1 MKWLGFILFSS
12 IPFALGSLPNL
23 GIVEI
28 RDCTGQFTNEINK
41 YQDSLSRVTW
51 RYDPIMT
58 QYLHT
63 QESLKETLSWA
74 NRKDS
79 DHKLS
84 SVDYH
89 LLGNGFESCKA
100 AKTAFIARAKSI
112 SLLFYLIPTS
122 LFLLVTYLI
131 IMIPM
136 AFHKLDSLLGFSSH
150 RNLSNKNITADKMLW
165 FFVFFISLSSANCVA
180 GTLNVY
186 TYDALTGKSSFGEVI
201 KKAFEAK
208 TGATLKWVSFATG
221 GEALNQIIIE
231 GKKTNADILL
241 GIDSSFANRA
251 VETGLFSKISST
263 FFLPL
268 QTGIKLDESSLFLP
282 FDYGYLA
289 FMFDSKRVHKKPSD
303 FGDLSLAQFLNL
315 VELNKR
321 IVIEDPRTSSIGFS
335 FLRWTE
341 QNFKKEESLK
351 MAWKMFFPKLI
362 TLAPGWTAAYG
373 MFLKG
378 EADWV
383 LSYTTSRAYHLEKE
397 KKDQFQ
403 FLVFSEGHVRQV
415 EGAGVLKGSSNK
427 ALINSF
433 LEILISDQVQS
444 QIATTQ
450 WMYPAKKGI
459 ELPESFN
466 SIPVPKA
473 IEINYLFSEKKRK
486 MLIKEW
492 TQWVS
497 SSP

>member
-1 MKWLGFILFSS
+1 M
-12 IPFALGSLPNL
+12 
-23 GIVEI
+23 
-28 RDCTGQFTNEINK
+28 
-41 YQDSLSRVTW
+41 
-51 RYDPIMT
+51 
-58 QYLHT
+58 
-63 QESLKETLSWA
+63 
-74 NRKDS
+74 
-79 DHKLS
+79 S

-186 TYDALTGKSSFGEVI
+186 TYDALTGKSSLGEVI

-289 FMFDSKRVHKKPSD
+289 FMFDSKRVHK
-303 FGDLSLAQFLNL
+303 LVLA
-315 VELNKR
+315 
-321 IVIEDPRTSSIGFS
+321 S
-335 FLRWTE
+335 
-341 QNFKKEESLK
+341 
-351 MAWKMFFPKLI
+351 
-362 TLAPGWTAAYG
+362 
-373 MFLKG
+373 
-378 EADWV
+378 
-383 LSYTTSRAYHLEKE
+383 
-397 KKDQFQ
+397 
-403 FLVFSEGHVRQV
+403 
-415 EGAGVLKGSSNK
+415 
-427 ALINSF
+427 
-433 LEILISDQVQS
+433 
-444 QIATTQ
+444 
-450 WMYPAKKGI
+450 
-459 ELPESFN
+459 
-466 SIPVPKA
+466 
-473 IEINYLFSEKKRK
+473 
-486 MLIKEW
+486 
-492 TQWVS
+492 
-497 SSP
+497 